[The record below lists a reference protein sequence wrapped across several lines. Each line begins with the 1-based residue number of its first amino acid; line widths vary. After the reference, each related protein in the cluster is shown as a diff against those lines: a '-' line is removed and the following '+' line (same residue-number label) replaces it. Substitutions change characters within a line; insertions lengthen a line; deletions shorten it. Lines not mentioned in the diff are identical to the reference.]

1 MVDIQLNNVM
11 RTIGG
16 IHMTNPHPWLSVL
29 RFIVLLKINAKK
41 ALLDPLGAAG
51 NVEAVNTSACY
62 LITKSWR
69 DTGIM
74 IRKESYQLSST
85 HELSGLPLC
94 PSNQNKFN
102 KEL

>member
-29 RFIVLLKINAKK
+29 CFIVLLKINAKK

-51 NVEAVNTSACY
+51 NVEVVNTSARY
-62 LITKSWR
+62 LIMKSWR

-74 IRKESYQLSST
+74 NWKESYQLSCT
-85 HELSGLPLC
+85 QEFSGPPPC
-94 PSNQNKFN
+94 PSNQTKLN